1 MLRENLRS
9 VITEPG
15 SDTARRL
22 DWRLLRMKIAKF
34 WYKLSIYLSV
44 NSTINQFTQ
53 RKIFK

>member
-44 NSTINQFTQ
+44 HSTINQFTQ
-53 RKIFK
+53 RKIF